1 MKDKVQSYYDAFS
14 NTYDNERFDNYHV
27 FLDDSEVNAV
37 KEFLQDKVV
46 LEVGCGT
53 GLILQRLKR
62 HCKDC
67 IGVDLSSGMLSKAKK
82 RGFDCIQADATSL
95 PFRDESFDCVV
106 CFKVLPHIPDAQ
118 SAIQE
123 MTRVTKK
130 GGVVAL
136 EFYNSQS
143 LRYLVKRIKP
153 ASKVA
158 KSVSDKD
165 VFTKYH
171 SPKEMLA
178 LLPKNLEVIKMHGIR
193 VFLPTAYLMKVPVLS
208 SALLRLETWCSS
220 TPLGMFG
227 GFMVVVARKGF

>member
-14 NTYDNERFDNYHV
+14 STYDNERFDNYHA
-27 FLDDSEVNAV
+27 FLDDAEVNAV

-67 IGVDLSSGMLSKAKK
+67 IGVDLSSRMLSKAKK

-95 PFRDESFDCVV
+95 PFGDESFDCVV

-136 EFYNSQS
+136 EFYNTQS

-165 VFTKYH
+165 VFTQYH
-171 SPKEMLA
+171 SAKDMLA

-193 VFLPTAYLMKVPVLS
+193 VFLPTAYLMKVPLLSTVLS
-208 SALLRLETWCSS
+208 ALETWCSS